1 MHARARDVMHCARLV
16 PSTMGGVRRAA
27 HARVRNGMNVWA
39 LCAVSTGGCIIAY
52 DLWGVLKT
60 TGQIVTYTKHATEGR
75 DFSRSCPGEALK
87 IFF

>member
-1 MHARARDVMHCARLV
+1 MHARARNVVHCARIV
-16 PSTMGGVRRAA
+16 PSTMGGAQSSARARAQWYERVGAVCSVHRR
-27 HARVRNGMNVWA
+27 
-39 LCAVSTGGCIIAY
+39 LQIAY